1 MINTKQGEAAPMSST
16 EAEVRAI
23 LEARYPNDRRLQ
35 RAMIRLA
42 ELDPKGRYGSM
53 TDTADPSFQRII
65 PQAPGGEATE
75 GLDDTPTAAPTGEP
89 VALKAEPLVMTS
101 TTEAGPKA
109 AKPAGAKAPGQ
120 KAD

>member
-1 MINTKQGEAAPMSST
+1 MTDTKQGEAPMSST

-42 ELDPKGRYGSM
+42 ELDPKGRYTSM
-53 TDTADPSFQRII
+53 LDTVDPSFQRIV
-65 PQAPGGEATE
+65 PQAPGLEGGEATE

-89 VALKAEPLVMTS
+89 VRLKAEPLVMTS

-109 AKPAGAKAPGQ
+109 NKPTSKPAK
-120 KAD
+120 